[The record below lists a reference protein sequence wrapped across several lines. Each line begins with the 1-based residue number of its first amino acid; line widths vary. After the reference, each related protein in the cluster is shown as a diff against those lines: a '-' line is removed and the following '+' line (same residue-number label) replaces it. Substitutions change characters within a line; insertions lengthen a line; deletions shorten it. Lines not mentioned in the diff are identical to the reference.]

1 MSLSSKTE
9 ARKQFEQ
16 SILELALSINR
27 QTNIYQIKNKILK
40 IYITINDDV
49 IEWKP
54 ELMGNSHQE
63 INMKLYSIKMLK
75 EQIKDIENSLPE
87 GVLE

>member
-1 MSLSSKTE
+1 M
-9 ARKQFEQ
+9 
-16 SILELALSINR
+16 
-27 QTNIYQIKNKILK
+27 
-40 IYITINDDV
+40 
-49 IEWKP
+49 KP

-63 INMKLYSIKMLK
+63 INMKLYAIKMLK